1 MLKSNRGFSL
11 VEVLVTVG
19 LIGILVGIAVPS
31 YNKYKK
37 NTLSMAIKA
46 DVANGHK
53 AYSAFNAT
61 EGDFCSSLPDAGVNV
76 DMTSVTYRT
85 KGFFGFSSVDVN
97 CDAKPQ
103 DVIYA
108 KGPPAVGVYHLSRGY
123 CLDTS
128 TKASTGDD
136 QTACTGGTKVWQN
149 VNQGVRPTADCTLK
163 ADSFLLGAYSNT
175 AGLNTMFTISQDGRP
190 SQHNNASDCDP

>member
-1 MLKSNRGFSL
+1 MLKNNRGFSL

-61 EGDFCSSLPDAGVNV
+61 EGDFCSSLANAGVNV
-76 DMTSVTYRT
+76 DMTTTTYRT
-85 KGFFGFSSVDVN
+85 KGYFGFSSVNVN
-97 CDAKPQ
+97 CDGKPSDGV
-103 DVIYA
+103 DVYE
-108 KGPPAVGVYHLSRGY
+108 LSKGY
-123 CLDTS
+123 CLDTMAMS
-128 TKASTGDD
+128 VVTGKNEA
-136 QTACTGGTKVWQN
+136 ACTGTDEMWQD
-149 VNQGVRPTADCTLK
+149 VNQGTRPNSDCDLAAD
-163 ADSFLLGAYSNT
+163 AFVLGAYSGT
-175 AGLNTMFTISQDGRP
+175 AGLDTMFTINQDGRP
-190 SQHNNASDCDP
+190 SQHSNQTDCIP

>member
-1 MLKSNRGFSL
+1 MLKNNRGFSL

-61 EGDFCSSLPDAGVNV
+61 EGDFCAGLTDAGVNV

-85 KGFFGFSSVDVN
+85 KGYFGFNSINVN
-97 CDAKPQ
+97 CDGDPS
-103 DVIYA
+103 
-108 KGPPAVGVYHLSRGY
+108 AVSTVQKLSKGY
-123 CLDTS
+123 CLDDKTMAA
-128 TKASTGDD
+128 TTDNKKACDAADMKT
-136 QTACTGGTKVWQN
+136 WQN
-149 VNQGVRPTADCTLK
+149 VNQGTAPTDCELA
-163 ADSFLLGAYSNT
+163 ADSFVLGAYSGT
-175 AGLNTMFTISQDGRP
+175 AGLNTMFTINQDGKP
-190 SQHNNASDCDP
+190 AQHNNQADCVP

>member
-1 MLKSNRGFSL
+1 MLKNNRGFSL

-61 EGDFCSSLPDAGVNV
+61 EGDFCAGLTDAGVNV

-85 KGFFGFSSVDVN
+85 KGYFGFSAINVN
-97 CDAKPQ
+97 CDGDPSALNTVQ
-103 DVIYA
+103 I
-108 KGPPAVGVYHLSRGY
+108 LSKGY
-123 CLDTS
+123 CLDDTTMAATS
-128 TKASTGDD
+128 DNKM
-136 QTACTGGTKVWQN
+136 ACDAAAMKTWQN
-149 VNQGVRPTADCTLK
+149 VNQGTAPSDCELA
-163 ADSFLLGAYSNT
+163 ADAFVLGAYSGT
-175 AGLNTMFTISQDGRP
+175 AGLNTMFTINQDGRP
-190 SQHNNASDCDP
+190 AQHNDQTDCVP

>member
-1 MLKSNRGFSL
+1 MLKNNRGFSL

-53 AYSAFNAT
+53 AYSAYNAT
-61 EGDFCSSLPDAGVNV
+61 EGDFCETLSDVGVNV

-85 KGFFGFSSVDVN
+85 KGFFGFSSVNVN
-97 CDAKPQ
+97 CDGDPSAINTIQK
-103 DVIYA
+103 
-108 KGPPAVGVYHLSRGY
+108 LSKGY
-123 CLDTS
+123 CRDDTS
-128 TKASTGDD
+128 MAATSDNKKACDAAMGKT
-136 QTACTGGTKVWQN
+136 WQN
-149 VNQGVRPTADCTLK
+149 VNQGTAPTDCELAAD
-163 ADSFLLGAYSNT
+163 AFLMGAYTDT
-175 AGLNTMFTISQDGRP
+175 AGLGTMFTINQDGRP
-190 SQHNNASDCDP
+190 SQHNNAGDCSP